1 MLGIYS
7 NYVYLHGYYKFSR
20 RLCKFRVSNREC
32 FFFFFNEIFLKYKEE
47 NYFKES
53 DESALIAPWHN
64 IAVASC
70 ILELTLEKQ

>member
-1 MLGIYS
+1 MYIYMVTI
-7 NYVYLHGYYKFSR
+7 NFQGDYVNL
-20 RLCKFRVSNREC
+20 EC
-32 FFFFFNEIFLKYKEE
+32 LIGSVFFFFNEIFLKYKEE